1 MTNPMEKS
9 NHLLTPDELLDEL
22 GITTPDEID
31 IEAIAF
37 HYGAI
42 IRYRPLTGCAARIV
56 GNGDNAIITV
66 DSGSSNRERQR
77 FSAAHEL
84 GHWMYDRGKISYSC
98 QEAQFVEKW
107 FQHDPESRANK
118 YAGDLLLPVSLFKPM
133 ASVYRAIDFDTV
145 KSLAKAFTT
154 SLTSTAIR
162 LVEHG
167 PLPAML
173 VCYSDAGRQWFV
185 RGSDVSDQLWPPQKL
200 ESGAYAY
207 DLLKGG
213 AGREFKGQVSAEA
226 WFEYPIAERYNIQE
240 HSLRTSYGDVLSIL
254 WWKDEQMLIDIDDY
268 EERKTYRNWDE

>member
-1 MTNPMEKS
+1 
-9 NHLLTPDELLDEL
+9 LTPDELMDEL
-22 GITTPDEID
+22 GITIPDEID

-37 HYGAI
+37 YCGAT

-56 GNGDNAIITV
+56 GNGDSAIITV

-84 GHWMYDRGKISYSC
+84 GHWMYDRGKISFSC

-118 YAGDLLLPVSLFKPM
+118 FAGDLLLPVSLFKPI
-133 ASVYRAIDFDTV
+133 ASTFNAIDFDTV
-145 KSLAKAFTT
+145 RSLAKVFTT

-167 PLPAML
+167 PFPAML
-173 VCYSDAGRQWFV
+173 VCYSEAGRQWFV
-185 RGSDVSDQLWPPQKL
+185 RGSDAPDQLWPPQKL
-200 ESGAYAY
+200 ESGAYAHG
-207 DLLKGG
+207 LLKGG
-213 AGREFKGQVSAEA
+213 SEREFKGQVSAEA
-226 WFEYPIAERYNIQE
+226 WFAHPIAERYNIQE
-240 HSLRTSYGDVLSIL
+240 HSLRTSYGDVLSLL

-268 EERKTYRNWDE
+268 EERKAYRDWDE